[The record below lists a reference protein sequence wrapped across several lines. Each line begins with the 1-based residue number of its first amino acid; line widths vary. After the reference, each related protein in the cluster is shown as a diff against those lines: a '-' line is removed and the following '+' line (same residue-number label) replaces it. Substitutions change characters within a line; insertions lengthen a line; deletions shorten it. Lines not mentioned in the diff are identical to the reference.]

1 MSCGLSFQFA
11 FRPVR
16 SALREVDS
24 RRRNGILSALVREGA
39 VARTIV
45 SCLGLGLAAATATAG
60 VAGLGAST
68 SPEVIAAAATLGGVA
83 GNFLTELLKVLH
95 RPVAERLLDGRS
107 GIDENHHVVAAL
119 RLAQLSTLRI
129 VLGRFDTVWPSD
141 RDDARHQAA
150 ERFSHA
156 LKTFLDTET
165 ASAEKAGFD
174 AEPEQAADERHIRD
188 AVLTKL
194 PDVFDESL
202 AARRAAGNNAALLE
216 SLAQLRSAVERAILA
231 EICLRTATLDEGLP
245 TAFVWVFEGSGSPD
259 SWFDLFVRDAAFRLK
274 QEADFERIWNA
285 EQLALVKAIADAHT
299 GILTAIDRRTQ
310 GIERGQAEQTGALD
324 EFRALI
330 DRLTADLSLSN
341 TEKMAL
347 AVDLSK
353 VKAELNGT
361 IELVS
366 GFLETMVGR
375 RVPPDQ
381 FSSNSLPH
389 RRRLA
394 NGWRADRCFVCLP
407 QSHTAASGSE
417 NGGAECAP
425 GRSAGYSN
433 EGAGGD

>member
-1 MSCGLSFQFA
+1 M
-11 FRPVR
+11 
-16 SALREVDS
+16 
-24 RRRNGILSALVREGA
+24 
-39 VARTIV
+39 
-45 SCLGLGLAAATATAG
+45 
-60 VAGLGAST
+60 
-68 SPEVIAAAATLGGVA
+68 
-83 GNFLTELLKVLH
+83 
-95 RPVAERLLDGRS
+95 
-107 GIDENHHVVAAL
+107 
-119 RLAQLSTLRI
+119 
-129 VLGRFDTVWPSD
+129 
-141 RDDARHQAA
+141 
-150 ERFSHA
+150 
-156 LKTFLDTET
+156 
-165 ASAEKAGFD
+165 
-174 AEPEQAADERHIRD
+174 
-188 AVLTKL
+188 
-194 PDVFDESL
+194 

-375 RVPPDQ
+375 RVLPDQ
-381 FSSNSLPH
+381 FSSKFLPH